1 MKIVIF
7 QEDEEEDVIDDG
19 QLEVDRQIQAN
30 REKMF
35 EAMSKKKKPSSGGV
49 RSPKASKAGGKAGK
63 KATTWD
69 KTVFGGSV
77 KSGTYYTYF
86 QIDRLLSH
94 LGKNSPKPLNIR

>member
-1 MKIVIF
+1 M
-7 QEDEEEDVIDDG
+7 IDDD

-35 EAMSKKKKPSSGGV
+35 EAMSKKKKPSTGGV

>member
-1 MKIVIF
+1 MQFSLVQLLKKFFHHFKIVIF
-7 QEDEEEDVIDDG
+7 QEDEEEDLIDDD

-35 EAMSKKKKPSSGGV
+35 ETMSKKKKSSSGGV

-77 KSGTYYTYF
+77 KSGAYYTYIF
-86 QIDRLLSH
+86 SNR
-94 LGKNSPKPLNIR
+94 